1 MKTTKYILSLFILLI
16 AMSCALESKYALPN
30 EELINTNL
38 LGDWYGPEDP
48 DNFVRI
54 SKRTDKTYTVTVFE
68 KDEKQAVSQAFSKSI
83 KGYNI
88 LNLITTYDDKTTNTF
103 FGFTVNGNSL
113 TYFDVNRALKK
124 DGFSSKKE
132 LLDFFEKNI
141 SKEDFFQDPIELK
154 KNNVSQQGI

>member
-30 EELINTNL
+30 DELINTNL
-38 LGDWYGPEDP
+38 LGDWYGPEETDG
-48 DNFVRI
+48 FVRI
-54 SKRTDKTYTVTVFE
+54 SKRTDKTYTITFFE
-68 KDEKQAVSQAFSKSI
+68 NDEKRVSQAFSKSI

-88 LNLITTYDDKTTNTF
+88 LNLITTYDNKITNTF

-113 TYFDVNRALKK
+113 TYFEVNRALKK

-132 LLDFFEKNI
+132 LLDFFENHI
-141 SKEDFFQDPIELK
+141 SNEGFFQDPIELK
-154 KNNVSQQGI
+154 KK

>member
-16 AMSCALESKYALPN
+16 TMSCALESKYALPN

-68 KDEKQAVSQAFSKSI
+68 KDEKQVVSQAFSKSI

-88 LNLITTYDDKTTNTF
+88 LNLITTTDDKSTNIF
-103 FGFTVNGNSL
+103 VGFTVNGNSL
-113 TYFDVNRALKK
+113 TYFDVTNKLRE
-124 DGFSSKKE
+124 DDFSSKKE
-132 LLDFFEKNI
+132 LLDFFENHI
-141 SKEDFFQDPIELK
+141 SNEGFFQDPIELK
-154 KNNVSQQGI
+154 KK

>member
-1 MKTTKYILSLFILLI
+1 
-16 AMSCALESKYALPN
+16 MSCALESKYALPN

-68 KDEKQAVSQAFSKSI
+68 KDEKQVVSQAFSKSI

-88 LNLITTYDDKTTNTF
+88 LNLITTTDDKSTNIF
-103 FGFTVNGNSL
+103 VGFTVNGNSL
-113 TYFDVNRALKK
+113 TYFDVTNKLRE
-124 DGFSSKKE
+124 DDFSSKKE
-132 LLDFFEKNI
+132 LLDFFENHI
-141 SKEDFFQDPIELK
+141 SNEGFFQDPIELK
-154 KNNVSQQGI
+154 KK